1 MGCQTGGRPFRA
13 AEIVVDTDP
22 IGLNQYSM
30 GVSMNP
36 CRIALQARSPQCYP
50 SPAQRRRDAR
60 WEAF

>member
-1 MGCQTGGRPFRA
+1 
-13 AEIVVDTDP
+13 VDTDP
-22 IGLNQYSM
+22 IRLNQYSM